1 VDGNHRKKP
10 TLDYFNQILPLLP
23 NEGCI
28 VFDDIHWS
36 REMEEAWA
44 DICADHRVTLTIDLF
59 AIGLVFVRKEQ
70 LEKQHFTIRY

>member
-1 VDGNHRKKP
+1 
-10 TLDYFNQILPLLP
+10 
-23 NEGCI
+23 
-28 VFDDIHWS
+28 
-36 REMEEAWA
+36 MEEAWA